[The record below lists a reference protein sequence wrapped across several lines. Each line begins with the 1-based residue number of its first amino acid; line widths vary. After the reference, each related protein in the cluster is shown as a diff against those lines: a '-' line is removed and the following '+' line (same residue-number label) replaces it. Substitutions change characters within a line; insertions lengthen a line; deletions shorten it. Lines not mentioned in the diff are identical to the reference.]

1 MTKTLF
7 NYDMRSATILAIT
20 VASLALAAPTQA
32 LALDGPLDGLKD
44 AVEAKVKSTV
54 RETAGVP
61 DIGSAN
67 RSGSATEVA
76 AAGGK
81 RGPGEAPDSDAHHI
95 DWDTKFTATGLA
107 DRHKTGHHFKFYCPP
122 APNRLT
128 PRRFSGVDRYAFHTL
143 ICRAAVHAGKI
154 DFGGGNVTLRMEAGS
169 VKLQGSTRNGITT
182 KAGSSGIRTLVFV
195 N

>member
-1 MTKTLF
+1 MTKALF
-7 NYDMRSATILAIT
+7 NHDMRPTTILAMT
-20 VASLALAAPTQA
+20 VASLTLAAPAQA
-32 LALDGPLDGLKD
+32 GPLDGLKK
-44 AVEAKVKSTV
+44 AVEAKVKSTA
-54 RETAGVP
+54 REKLDVP

-67 RSGSATEVA
+67 RSGGEAEVA

-81 RGPGEAPDSDAHHI
+81 RGLGEAPASDAHHV

-107 DRHKTGHHFKFYCPP
+107 DRHKTGHSFKFYCPP
-122 APNRLT
+122 APDRLT
-128 PRRFSGVDRYAFHTL
+128 PRRFSGIDRYAFHTL

-169 VKLQGSTRNGITT
+169 VKLKGSTRNGITT
-182 KAGSSGIRTLVFV
+182 KPGSSGIRTLVFV